1 MEKSEAHATSH
12 SSGNG
17 ASGGTYIPGGIAGGS
32 SGQYSR
38 YQTQTTPVEAALD
51 WAKQHPL
58 LCAAAVGAVVA
69 IGPRRLVRTLATSG
83 GALTALTLRNPSN
96 IDALARLISKVGAY
110 LQQKSA
116 QQQGDRARYRP

>member
-1 MEKSEAHATSH
+1 MDNSDAHAPRH

-17 ASGGTYIPGGIAGGS
+17 ASGSAYVSGGNAGDAA
-32 SGQYSR
+32 GQYSQ
-38 YQTQTTPVEAALD
+38 YQTQATPVEAALG
-51 WAKQHPL
+51 WAKEHPL
-58 LCAAAVGAVVA
+58 LCAAAVGAVIA
-69 IGPRRLVRTLATSG
+69 IGPRRVVRTLATSG

-116 QQQGDRARYRP
+116 QK